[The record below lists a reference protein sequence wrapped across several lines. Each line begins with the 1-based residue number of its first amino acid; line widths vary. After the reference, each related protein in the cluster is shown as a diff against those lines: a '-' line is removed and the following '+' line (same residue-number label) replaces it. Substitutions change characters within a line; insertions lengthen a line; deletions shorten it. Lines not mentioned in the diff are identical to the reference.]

1 MTTTYDIF
9 LDTDCGKFEQDGIGI
24 RFNLVTVRMLSRVA
38 CFYLAWITI
47 TGILPHLGTAPNS
60 SLVQARLQPHL
71 QPYSSSVGVSTAP
84 TQQVHPPVS
93 LSTTPTVP
101 SPIDRTG
108 TEQPLYTTAEV
119 VTASVDISSLDS
131 PNDHAVGFQSPLSSL
146 RQFHRVLRDSG
157 LSKWRPVRE
166 IRLSV
171 PVATGIGAILAFNSG
186 YLNGCCL
193 SGMLLPSYSKPQSV
207 VAVTGALTT
216 SALGW
221 ASPAVFSNYRSQL
234 GMVLSYGGGSF
245 LAGMLNPHPVPFQ
258 LAAATAPTLALGS
271 WLLYR
276 AASRCGIVGSD
287 AVVVGEYCRPFVVF
301 GLVAAASGLQNS
313 LSSVHSANL
322 IRSAHFSGITSD
334 TGTFLGQVV
343 RGNRQNLYRVAVNS
357 VLLVAFGLGGFVS
370 LQSVQALSLSSL
382 LWSARLLASLAAIV
396 LALQLL

>member
-1 MTTTYDIF
+1 M
-9 LDTDCGKFEQDGIGI
+9 
-24 RFNLVTVRMLSRVA
+24 NRV
-38 CFYLAWITI
+38 CYCLAWITI
-47 TGILPHLGTAPNS
+47 TAILPHLGTAP
-60 SLVQARLQPHL
+60 SLVQANQHSQRD
-71 QPYSSSVGVSTAP
+71 SSAIGVVVPPTLSRPPTA
-84 TQQVHPPVS
+84 
-93 LSTTPTVP
+93 VP
-101 SPIDRTG
+101 SSIDRTG
-108 TEQPLYTTAEV
+108 TEHPLDTTTEAETPS
-119 VTASVDISSLDS
+119 VTESLDTS
-131 PNDHAVGFQSPLSSL
+131 SKSPLSHL
-146 RQFHRVLRDSG
+146 RQFQRVLRENG
-157 LSKWRPVRE
+157 LPKCGPVRE

-171 PVATGIGAILAFNSG
+171 PAATGIGAILAFNSG

-207 VAVTGALTT
+207 VAVTGAITT

-221 ASPAVFSNYRSQL
+221 ANPTAFSNYQSQL

-245 LAGMLNPHPVPFQ
+245 LAGVLNPNPVPFQ
-258 LAAATAPTLALGS
+258 LAATAAPTLALGS

-276 AASRCGIVGSD
+276 AASRCGVGS
-287 AVVVGEYCRPFVVF
+287 AVVGEQCRPFVVF

-357 VLLVAFGLGGFVS
+357 VLLLAFGLGSFVS
-370 LQSVQALSLSSL
+370 LQCVQALSLSSL
-382 LWSARLLASLAAIV
+382 LWSARLMASLAAMV